1 MKERIAIVTDSTA
14 DIPPSVANELGITV
28 IPLTVN
34 FNTQQYLDGVEISS
48 DEFYP
53 MLTASTN
60 LPTTSQPSP
69 AEFRSIYERLL
80 EDHDSIISIHISSGL
95 SGTITSALTARELVQ
110 GDIHVFDSRSI
121 SLGIALIATEAVDMV
136 KQGLSA
142 TEIIARLEQVR
153 EGTEVMFTLDTLE
166 YLRKGGRIG
175 KVQAVMGAL
184 LSIKPIVRV
193 VDGIYIPVGKV
204 RRQEQALQE
213 IVQQFQALA
222 VNKTVKRIVVAHGA
236 AQKAAEL
243 LTDKIRQAFGRE
255 PDLTVQVGP
264 VIGVHTG
271 PGTVGAAMLFE

>member
-142 TEIIARLEQVR
+142 AEIIARLEQVR

-243 LTDKIRQAFGRE
+243 LTDKIRQAFGRK

>member
-1 MKERIAIVTDSTA
+1 M
-14 DIPPSVANELGITV
+14 
-28 IPLTVN
+28 
-34 FNTQQYLDGVEISS
+34 
-48 DEFYP
+48 
-53 MLTASTN
+53 
-60 LPTTSQPSP
+60 
-69 AEFRSIYERLL
+69 
-80 EDHDSIISIHISSGL
+80 
-95 SGTITSALTARELVQ
+95 Q

-142 TEIIARLEQVR
+142 AEIIARLEQVR
-153 EGTEVMFTLDTLE
+153 EGTEVIFTLDTLE

>member
-142 TEIIARLEQVR
+142 AEIIARLEQVR

-255 PDLTVQVGP
+255 PDLTVQVAYTLVP
-264 VIGVHTG
+264 ALLVPLCFLNK
-271 PGTVGAAMLFE
+271 PGR

>member
-142 TEIIARLEQVR
+142 AEIIARLEQVR

-271 PGTVGAAMLFE
+271 PGTVGAAMLLE

>member
-142 TEIIARLEQVR
+142 AEIIARLEQVR